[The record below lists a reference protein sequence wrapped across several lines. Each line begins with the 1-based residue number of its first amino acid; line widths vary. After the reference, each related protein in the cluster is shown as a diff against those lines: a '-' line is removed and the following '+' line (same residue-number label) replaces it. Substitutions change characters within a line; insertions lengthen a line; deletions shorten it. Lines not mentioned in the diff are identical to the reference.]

1 MATLMI
7 RSAEPADA
15 NAVARLH
22 TASWRTA
29 YRFILSEAYLE
40 NAHVER
46 AQYWQT
52 RMAAWDPA
60 QSFLALAEQDGEAVG
75 FACVMADA
83 EPEHGALLDNLHV
96 RPDIKRGG
104 IGRRLLM
111 QAGAWVAATRPGT
124 PMHLTVYLANE
135 NAIGFYRRIGGIAG
149 APHTYRAVDN
159 REHQVLRFV
168 WAHPGA
174 IGA

>member
-1 MATLMI
+1 MGALSI
-7 RSAEPADA
+7 RSAGQADA
-15 NAVARLH
+15 DAVAALH

-29 YRFILSEAYLE
+29 YRDILSEAYLA

-46 AQYWQT
+46 AQYWQA
-52 RMAAWDPA
+52 RMAAWNPA
-60 QSFLALAEQDGEAVG
+60 RSFLGLAEQDGAALG

-104 IGRRLLM
+104 IGRQLL
-111 QAGAWVAATRPGT
+111 QRAGAWVAANLPST

-135 NAIGFYRRIGGIAG
+135 NAVGFYRRMGGLTS
-149 APHTYRAVDN
+149 APHGYRAIDGT
-159 REHQVLRFV
+159 EHQVLRFV
-168 WAHPGA
+168 WASPGA

>member
-1 MATLMI
+1 MGALSI
-7 RSAEPADA
+7 RSAGPADA
-15 NAVARLH
+15 AAVAALH

-29 YRFILSEAYLE
+29 YRDILSEAYLA

-46 AQYWQT
+46 AQYWQA
-52 RMAAWDPA
+52 RMAAWNPA
-60 QSFLALAEQDGEAVG
+60 RSFLGLAEQDGAALG

-104 IGRRLLM
+104 IGRQLL
-111 QAGAWVAATRPGT
+111 QRAGAWVAANLPST

-135 NAIGFYRRIGGIAG
+135 NAVGFYRRMGGLAS
-149 APHTYRAVDN
+149 APHGYRAIDGT
-159 REHQVLRFV
+159 EHQVLRFV
-168 WAHPGA
+168 WASPGA

>member
-1 MATLMI
+1 MGMVSI
-7 RSAEPADA
+7 RTAGPADA
-15 NAVARLH
+15 EAVAALH

-29 YRFILSEAYLE
+29 YRDILSEAYLA

-46 AQYWQT
+46 AQYWQA
-52 RMAAWDPA
+52 RMATWNPVG
-60 QSFLALAEQDGEAVG
+60 SFLALAEQDGQALG

-104 IGRRLLM
+104 IGRQLLIR
-111 QAGAWVAATRPGT
+111 AGAWVAATLPGT
-124 PMHLTVYLANE
+124 AMHLTVYLANE
-135 NAIGFYRRIGGIAG
+135 NAVGFYRRMGGIAS
-149 APHTYRAVDN
+149 APHAYRAVDG
-159 REHQVLRFV
+159 RDHQVLRFV
-168 WAHPGA
+168 WTNPGN

>member
-1 MATLMI
+1 MGMLSI
-7 RSAEPADA
+7 RSAGPADA
-15 NAVARLH
+15 PAVAALH

-29 YRFILSEAYLE
+29 YRDILSEPYLAG
-40 NAHVER
+40 AHVER
-46 AQYWQT
+46 AQYWQA
-52 RMAAWDPA
+52 RMAAWNPTS
-60 QSFLALAEQDGEAVG
+60 SFLALAEQDGEAVG

-111 QAGAWVAATRPGT
+111 RAGAWVAAARAGT
-124 PMHLTVYLANE
+124 PMHLKVFLTNE
-135 NAIGFYRRIGGIAG
+135 NAVGFYRRMGGIAS
-149 APHTYRAVDN
+149 APHAYRAIDG
-159 REHQVLRFV
+159 REHQVLRFA
-168 WAHPGA
+168 WANPGA